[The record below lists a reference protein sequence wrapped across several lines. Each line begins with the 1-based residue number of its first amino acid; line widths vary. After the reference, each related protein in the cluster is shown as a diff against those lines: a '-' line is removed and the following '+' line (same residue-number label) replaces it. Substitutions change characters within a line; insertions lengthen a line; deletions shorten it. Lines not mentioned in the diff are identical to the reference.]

1 MISKT
6 LKLLNLKPEEKEKA
20 MADLKK
26 ICEGCMMCELGKT
39 RNMLVFGSGNP
50 KADIVLIGE
59 APGADE
65 DASGVPFVGRAGK
78 LLTQII
84 EKAGL
89 NRNED
94 MFIINTVKC
103 RPPENRVPT
112 DFEKNLCEDYLL
124 SQISIVNPKV
134 IILCGATACQTFFNK
149 NFWKK
154 SKISNIRGDFYES
167 QGIQFV
173 PVFHPSYLLRQH
185 SEEENAPRSLTIND
199 FINIKNYVKNLNTF
213 Q

>member
-84 EKAGL
+84 EKAG
-89 NRNED
+89 
-94 MFIINTVKC
+94 
-103 RPPENRVPT
+103 
-112 DFEKNLCEDYLL
+112 
-124 SQISIVNPKV
+124 
-134 IILCGATACQTFFNK
+134 
-149 NFWKK
+149 
-154 SKISNIRGDFYES
+154 
-167 QGIQFV
+167 
-173 PVFHPSYLLRQH
+173 
-185 SEEENAPRSLTIND
+185 
-199 FINIKNYVKNLNTF
+199 
-213 Q
+213 